1 MNNIDERHNILINA
15 QHIIT
20 NNVQHNMAII
30 VQHNRPNRYTI
41 YSIIFYNIV

>member
-1 MNNIDERHNILINA
+1 MNNIDERHNILINV

-20 NNVQHNMAII
+20 NNVQRNMAII